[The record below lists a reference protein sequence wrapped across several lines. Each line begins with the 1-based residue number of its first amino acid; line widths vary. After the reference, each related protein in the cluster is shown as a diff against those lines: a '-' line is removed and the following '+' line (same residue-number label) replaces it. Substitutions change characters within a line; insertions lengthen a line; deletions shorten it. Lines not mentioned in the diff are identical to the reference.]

1 MAFVTNNELLAK
13 IGEGV
18 TAVDAKKVTFW
29 TRTGDLAQVIYAV
42 LPYCLRNFDH
52 IVLDLFF
59 WGGGGGRGWEEWGR
73 EKGHRQ
79 KTTLQVRK

>member
-29 TRTGDLAQVIYAV
+29 TRTGELAQVIYAV
-42 LPYCLRNFDH
+42 LSYCLRNFDH
-52 IVLDLFF
+52 ILLDLLF
-59 WGGGGGRGWEEWGR
+59 WGGAGG
-73 EKGHRQ
+73 
-79 KTTLQVRK
+79 